1 VLSPT
6 NCGSGATVAGG
17 GVVLLT
23 VGGTAT
29 VNGTISANS
38 ASVINGSG
46 GAGGSVWLTAGV
58 LAGSGAIEAKGGPT
72 AAGGATDKGD
82 GGGGRLAV
90 ILTGSESFGSVTLS
104 AAAVDGVGVNGGA
117 GTIYRQTPS
126 QGAGKGV
133 VTIDNNM
140 TASGTTPI
148 PPMTNAVLD
157 ELRYASVI
165 VTNRGAI
172 ALTTNDQIQSL
183 TVVSVNELLNL
194 GTSNT
199 VLTVKA
205 LNVNGTNYT
214 RQGFYMTNN
223 WNDYTPLPVN
233 VTGAG
238 AISLIGMK
246 GTVFRFR

>member
-29 VNGTISANS
+29 VNGTISANG
-38 ASVINGSG
+38 ASVISGSG
-46 GAGGSVWLTAGV
+46 GAGGSVWLTAGT
-58 LAGSGAIEAKGGPT
+58 LAGSGAIEAKGGP
-72 AAGGATDKGD
+72 AQIYGDKGD

-104 AAAVDGVGVNGGA
+104 AAAVDGSGVNGGA
-117 GTIYRQTPS
+117 GTIYRQTAG
-126 QGAGKGV
+126 QGTGTGV